1 MVAIELIK
9 TAENHHLCMC
19 LRCLKAICDLF
30 TCCIENEN
38 PMNLKKS
45 YFLIA
50 LFFAQFALAQEGIPV
65 YLDYLQDNLY
75 LLHPS
80 MAGASQVGKVR
91 GTARTQWAGVQDA
104 PALQTVSVNGRVG
117 EQIGVGGILF
127 NDKNGYFSQQGAY
140 ATFAYHLLL
149 SRNYVDLNQL
159 SFGISLGVLQ
169 GKLDETNFD
178 LTDFDPVI
186 SGIEQN
192 DSYLNVDF
200 GMSYNF
206 LDFSAHFTVKNAIPV
221 KRDIF
226 SEDFEPNNQRRY
238 ITSLAYAISPLYTDW
253 SFEPSIMFQA
263 TERTS
268 EATFDFNAKAFY
280 KTDWGRL
287 WGGLSY
293 RRSLDGA
300 EFTPNGETVDIQKLQ
315 YISPFVGGTYD
326 RFMFGYTYSYQ
337 SNSVVLVN
345 GGFHQVT
352 LGINLGENKDPY
364 DCNCPAIN

>member
-1 MVAIELIK
+1 MS
-9 TAENHHLCMC
+9 
-19 LRCLKAICDLF
+19 
-30 TCCIENEN
+30 
-38 PMNLKKS
+38 LKKS

-50 LFFAQFALAQEGIPV
+50 LFFAQFAIAQEGIPV

-80 MAGASQVGKVR
+80 MAGASQTTKLR
-91 GTARTQWAGVQDA
+91 GTARAQWAGVDDA
-104 PALQTVSVNGRVG
+104 PALQTVSMNGRVG
-117 EQIGVGGILF
+117 ERIGLGGVLF
-127 NDKNGYFSQQGAY
+127 NDSNGYFSQQGAY

-149 SRNYVDLNQL
+149 GRNYVDLNQL
-159 SFGISLGVLQ
+159 SFGISAGVIQ

-186 SGIEQN
+186 SGIEQS

-226 SEDFEPNNQRRY
+226 SENFEPNNQRRY
-238 ITSLAYAISPLYTDW
+238 LVSMGYAISPNFTDW
-253 SFEPSIMFQA
+253 SFEPSLMFQA
-263 TERTS
+263 TERTG
-268 EATFDFNAKAFY
+268 EATIDVNAKAYY
-280 KTDWGRL
+280 KMDWGRL
-287 WGGLSY
+287 WAGLSY
-293 RRSLDGA
+293 RRSFDGA
-300 EFTPNGETVDIQKLQ
+300 EFTTNGETVDIQKLQ
-315 YISPFVGGTYD
+315 YVTPFIGGMYN

-337 SNSVVLVN
+337 SNSVVLTN
-345 GGFHQVT
+345 GGFHQIT
-352 LGINLGENKDPY
+352 LGLNLGEDKDPY

>member
-1 MVAIELIK
+1 MS
-9 TAENHHLCMC
+9 
-19 LRCLKAICDLF
+19 
-30 TCCIENEN
+30 
-38 PMNLKKS
+38 LKKS
-45 YFLIA
+45 YFIIV
-50 LFFAQFALAQEGIPV
+50 LFIAQFAVGQEGIPV

-80 MAGASQVGKVR
+80 MAGASQNAKLR
-91 GTARTQWAGVQDA
+91 GTARSQWAGVENA
-104 PALQTVSVNGRVG
+104 PALQTVSLNARVG
-117 EQIGVGGILF
+117 EKIGVGGILF
-127 NDKNGYFSQQGAY
+127 NDRNGFFSQQGAY
-140 ATFAYHLLL
+140 ATFAYHLMLG
-149 SRNYVDLNQL
+149 RNTVDLNQL
-159 SFGISLGVLQ
+159 SFGLSVGVIQ

-186 SGIEQN
+186 SGIEQS

-206 LDFSAHFTVKNAIPV
+206 LDFSSHFTVKNALPAN
-221 KRDIF
+221 RDIF

-238 ITSLAYAISPLYTDW
+238 IVSLAYAVSPNFSDW
-253 SFEPSIMFQA
+253 SFEPSVMFQA
-263 TERTS
+263 TERTG
-268 EATFDFNAKAFY
+268 EATFDVNAKAYY

-300 EFTPNGETVDIQKLQ
+300 EFTTNGTSVDIQKLQ
-315 YISPFVGGTYD
+315 YVTPFVGGSYEK
-326 RFMFGYTYSYQ
+326 FLFGYTYSYQ
-337 SNSVVLVN
+337 SNSVVLTN

-352 LGINLGENKDPY
+352 VGYNIGNARDPY